1 MKSDNFLQPTDDKAV
16 PVASPEDQMPN
27 LATYIRSKF
36 NDAEHGRYVH
46 EQNWITAYKN
56 FRGIYDSSTQY
67 RDSERSKVF
76 IKITKTKVL
85 AAYGQLADI
94 LFSNKKFPIVVEP
107 TPVPEGISRFA
118 HAETPADQISNPYG
132 FQGDGRD
139 IPAGASN
146 PDFLGGL
153 AQKYS
158 QMPLKEGPSKMGEP
172 QISPAMES
180 AKQLEKVIHDQLLDT
195 NAVTVFRNA
204 IFESSLLGT
213 GVIKGPFNHYKKYID
228 GKGEWMEI
236 KVIPLMKNLYHD

>member
-85 AAYGQLADI
+85 EHMGNL
-94 LFSNKKFPIVVEP
+94 PI
-107 TPVPEGISRFA
+107 F
-118 HAETPADQISNPYG
+118 
-132 FQGDGRD
+132 
-139 IPAGASN
+139 
-146 PDFLGGL
+146 FL
-153 AQKYS
+153 
-158 QMPLKEGPSKMGEP
+158 
-172 QISPAMES
+172 
-180 AKQLEKVIHDQLLDT
+180 VIR
-195 NAVTVFRNA
+195 NFR
-204 IFESSLLGT
+204 
-213 GVIKGPFNHYKKYID
+213 
-228 GKGEWMEI
+228 
-236 KVIPLMKNLYHD
+236 